1 MVPSDNFVIPKGSTV
16 MVTGVNGFIGS
27 HVADQFLQ
35 FGFKVRGTVRDTAKN
50 TWVSNLFEKKYG
62 KGSFEL
68 VSVPNMT
75 VDGALDEGV
84 KGVSALIHVATVVN
98 LSPDPNQVIPTAI
111 DGAVNAIKSAYKEPS
126 VRRFVLTSS
135 TATLMPVNPEKRQDG
150 LVITHDTWSE
160 DAVELAWAPP
170 PYAPERSLPV
180 YAASKIEQERAIWKF
195 YDENKDKRPD
205 MVVNTVLPNLNLGK
219 SLDLVHQGH
228 ASTSCVPVALWAG
241 EKVPDWIDDPTYFI
255 DVQDDALLHIAA
267 AVLPDVKGER
277 IFGMA
282 EPLNWDK
289 ILAILRK
296 QNPGRRFYKNFA
308 DGGYSLTVEPR
319 DRAEHLLRELGRP
332 GWTSLED
339 SILGNTE
346 DLREAS

>member
-35 FGFKVRGTVRDTAKN
+35 FGFKVRGTVRDTAKS

-62 KGSFEL
+62 KGSFDL
-68 VSVPNMT
+68 VSVPDMT
-75 VDGALDEGV
+75 IDGALDEGV
-84 KGVSALIHVATVVN
+84 KGVSAIIHVATVVN

-126 VRRFVLTSS
+126 VKRFVLTSS
-135 TATLMPVNPEKRQDG
+135 TATLMPVSPEKRQDG
-150 LVITHDTWSE
+150 LVITPDTWSE

-170 PYAPERSLPV
+170 PYAPERSLAV

-205 MVVNTVLPNLNLGK
+205 MVVN
-219 SLDLVHQGH
+219 
-228 ASTSCVPVALWAG
+228 AA
-241 EKVPDWIDDPTYFI
+241 YFI
-255 DVQDDALLHIAA
+255 DVQDNALLHLAA

-282 EPLNWDK
+282 EPLSWDN
-289 ILAILRK
+289 ILGILRK
-296 QNPGRRFYKNFA
+296 QNPRRRFHKNFS
-308 DGGYSLTVEPR
+308 DCGYSVTFEPR
-319 DRAEHLLRELGRP
+319 NRAEHLLRELGRP